1 MDFNLIVST
10 YRHREEDAQNEL
22 LGILELFGDP
32 NPGSYI
38 TELVGILV
46 GRTVL
51 EPFEV
56 VKRIKELVHNEPWRV
71 RYILRLLP
79 IEFAIPEGGLDS
91 ITNAAKR
98 LASKIQKLETFR
110 ITVER
115 RNTLLCSSEI
125 IANVASEID
134 NKVDLENPD
143 WVVLVE
149 IIGKLVG
156 ISVLRPYE
164 IFSSVIEKREGGD
177 DVTW

>member
-1 MDFNLIVST
+1 MDFNLVVST

-22 LGILELFGDP
+22 HGILELLGDP
-32 NPGSYI
+32 NPRSEI

-51 EPFEV
+51 EPFDV

-79 IEFAIPEGGLDS
+79 IELAITEDGLDS

-115 RNTLLCSSEI
+115 RNTFLCSSEI

-143 WVVLVE
+143 WIVLVE

-156 ISVLRPYE
+156 VSVLRPYE
-164 IFSSVIEKREGGD
+164 IFSSVIEKRQVG

>member
-1 MDFNLIVST
+1 MDFNLIAST

-22 LGILELFGDP
+22 HSILELFGDP
-32 NPGSYI
+32 KPGSDI

-46 GRTVL
+46 GRTAL
-51 EPFEV
+51 EPIEV
-56 VKRIKELVHNEPWRV
+56 VKRIKELVRNEPWRV

-79 IEFAIPEGGLDS
+79 IEFAITDGGLDS

-98 LASKIQKLETFR
+98 LTSKIKKLETFR

-115 RNTLLCSSEI
+115 RNTFLRSSEI
-125 IANVASEID
+125 IAKVASEID

-143 WVVLVE
+143 CIVLVE

-156 ISVLRPYE
+156 ISVLRPDE
-164 IFSSVIEKREGGD
+164 IFSSVIEKRQDG

>member
-1 MDFNLIVST
+1 MDFNLIAST

-22 LGILELFGDP
+22 HGILELFGDP
-32 NPGSYI
+32 KPGSDI

-56 VKRIKELVHNEPWRV
+56 VKRIKELVRNEPWRV

-79 IEFAIPEGGLDS
+79 IELAITEDGLDS

-98 LASKIQKLETFR
+98 LTSKIKKLETFR

-115 RNTLLCSSEI
+115 RNTLLRSSEI

-143 WVVLVE
+143 WIVLVE

-164 IFSSVIEKREGGD
+164 IFSSVIEKRQEGEL
-177 DVTW
+177 T